1 MRGFEKSHTRLF
13 EVVHDLYLATFEI
26 ETIENTLIKTNIKT
40 ELVFFC
46 DARTYVD
53 RARQISR
60 VHSRCTY
67 PDQVIYHDGSCEM
80 LSFFCIFTAAVKTKI
95 MYPLQIY
102 DYVTAGSTESKMP
115 LIVTRLPLIGRSP
128 TRSRVRI
135 QPGSEPFFS
144 FDFAHFYFATRSNPV
159 ATLSFVVS
167 HTFELIY
174 EVRKVRVTV
183 TKQTLSGK

>member
-1 MRGFEKSHTRLF
+1 
-13 EVVHDLYLATFEI
+13 
-26 ETIENTLIKTNIKT
+26 
-40 ELVFFC
+40 
-46 DARTYVD
+46 
-53 RARQISR
+53 
-60 VHSRCTY
+60 
-67 PDQVIYHDGSCEM
+67 M

-115 LIVTRLPLIGRSP
+115 LNVTRLPLIGRSP

-135 QPGSEPFFS
+135 HPGSEPFFS
-144 FDFAHFYFATRSNPV
+144 FDFAHFYFATSSNPV